1 MLEPKAKACPFCGN
15 EWASLRNAGNNGVL
29 RQVYCREVDCGA
41 RGPIR
46 PSDDHAVAAWNN
58 RAGDRQPTASKPEEI
73 KALASAT
80 CSAAGVKIKH
90 VFQIELVPKQKRE
103 LRKIWDDFAVDGG
116 MILMQPILQWGPFE
130 IQKCRAQGFV
140 INKEGAAEI
149 NATVAK
155 AQQPNGQLEPRR

>member
-1 MLEPKAKACPFCGN
+1 MDDTETQACQWKYCESECSWDTQCDNKYQFLNDGPKENYYKFCPGCGKPVTLE
-15 EWASLRNAGNNGVL
+15 
-29 RQVYCREVDCGA
+29 
-41 RGPIR
+41 
-46 PSDDHAVAAWNN
+46 
-58 RAGDRQPTASKPEEI
+58 GDEQPAPVEPEEL

-155 AQQPNGQLEPRR
+155 AQQ